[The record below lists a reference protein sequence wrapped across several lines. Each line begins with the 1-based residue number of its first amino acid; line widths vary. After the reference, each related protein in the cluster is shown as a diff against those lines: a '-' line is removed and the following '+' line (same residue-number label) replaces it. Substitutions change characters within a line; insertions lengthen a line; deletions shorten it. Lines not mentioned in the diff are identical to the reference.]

1 MRWTPDFPPLSL
13 SSRKLANQTTPLTW
27 KRWGPGPDYYGL
39 VDAEQPPNDRR
50 TPPRALRR
58 TRRELPDGPCWLAWW
73 RGFADALPQRGQ
85 H

>member
-39 VDAEQPPNDRR
+39 WARRTTDERPPNTAANPRR
-50 TPPRALRR
+50 TPPRTPAGTSTAARLSGALR
-58 TRRELPDGPCWLAWW
+58 
-73 RGFADALPQRGQ
+73 ALIAQ
-85 H
+85 